1 MPARRAPLTMATAK
15 PIRLVGGGMRG
26 ASSFMRLELD
36 QKSLARGYAL
46 LDRYRGAPLQTR
58 MSKAVLAAAKVMEG
72 PIRDATPV
80 SHDKDPGGL
89 RKSVRARPW
98 RARKTFVAGKGW
110 RTQSS
115 TEANVGPLA
124 PHRSLVIR
132 GHRIVTRGGRNTGRR
147 TRPNPY
153 VDVVTQ
159 RYYGRA
165 IQTMRAAIFD
175 RGMQEDLQ
183 RRILYGRNAG

>member
-1 MPARRAPLTMATAK
+1 MPARRAPLTMATVK
-15 PIRLVGGGMRG
+15 PVRLVGGGMRG

-36 QKSLARGYAL
+36 QKPLARGYAM
-46 LDRYRGAPLQTR
+46 LDRYRDAPLQKR
-58 MSKAVLAAAKVMEG
+58 MAKAVLAAAKVMEG

-89 RKSVRARPW
+89 RKSVKARPW
-98 RARKTFVAGKGW
+98 RSRKTFVEGKGW

-124 PHRSLVIR
+124 PHRRLVIR
-132 GHRIVTRGGRNTGRR
+132 GHRIVTRGGRDTGRR

-153 VDVVTQ
+153 VDMVAARQ
-159 RYYGRA
+159 YKRA
-165 IQTMRAAIFD
+165 IEAMRAAVFG